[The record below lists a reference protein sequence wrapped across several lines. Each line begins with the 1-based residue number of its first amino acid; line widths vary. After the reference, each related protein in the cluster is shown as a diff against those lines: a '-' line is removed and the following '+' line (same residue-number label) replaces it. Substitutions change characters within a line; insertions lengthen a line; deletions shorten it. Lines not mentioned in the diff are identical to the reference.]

1 MTNYPGANT
10 AAAWY
15 QDNYPGAVMDPNCGV
30 IHTTEGYTLPGYE
43 GGATAPTYTAVPD
56 LKAKRLRWF
65 AHFPDERSARALQNL
80 AGGVETNTANAIQ
93 VELVG
98 TCDPRTH
105 KTWQAQ
111 GHAHVYWPEA
121 PKWALDELAAFV
133 AWCHTAHGIPVD
145 GPKGPWT
152 PYPESYGPG
161 GQRFTFDAWRAFYG
175 WCGHQHVPEN
185 VHGDPGA
192 LPWGYVEQRA
202 KHLLAAKG
210 GDGRLTPNW
219 DALYRDAQKA
229 VKALGDKDAPARRR
243 DLNIIQRLARRWSHR
258 Y

>member
-161 GQRFTFDAWRAFYG
+161 GQRFTFETPLMWLDKAETWELARTLGGQALVDLIVNDSHTCY
-175 WCGHQHVPEN
+175 
-185 VHGDPGA
+185 HGVRDTLHA
-192 LPWGYVEQRA
+192 WGYGCGTCPA
-202 KHLLAAKG
+202 C
-210 GDGRLTPNW
+210 
-219 DALYRDAQKA
+219 ALRKA
-229 VKALGDKDAPARRR
+229 GFE
-243 DLNIIQRLARRWSHR
+243 RWSGAATR
-258 Y
+258 P